1 MRKMPVTIVYLL
13 FLSVQVLFNLDI
25 RPQPSVSVKN
35 ELSQEASH
43 PPELHGWKIKLDK
56 KPGKSTT
63 PLNKRFEP
71 SGIPGFPAFDI
82 HTPVVYVL
90 QDVIGTGFTG
100 IYTSVCLHKH
110 TLRGPPPLS
119 II

>member
-1 MRKMPVTIVYLL
+1 MHKMPVTIVYLL

-25 RPQPSVSVKN
+25 HPQSSIADKN
-35 ELSQEASH
+35 ELSQEANH
-43 PPELHGWKIKLDK
+43 PHGSHGWKIKLDK

-71 SGIPGFPAFDI
+71 TGIPGFPAFDI

-90 QDVIGTGFTG
+90 QDVIGAEITGN
-100 IYTSVCLHKH
+100 YTSACLHKH
-110 TLRGPPPLS
+110 TLRGPPLL